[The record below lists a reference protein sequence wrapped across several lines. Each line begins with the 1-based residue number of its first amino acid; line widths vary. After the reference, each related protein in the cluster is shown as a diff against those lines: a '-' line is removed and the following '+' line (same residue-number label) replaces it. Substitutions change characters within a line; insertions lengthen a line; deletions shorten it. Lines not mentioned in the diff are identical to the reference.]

1 MAKCES
7 RDLDIGKGKLMNE
20 IMFIIEDAD
29 EGGYIARALGSS
41 IFTEADSLD
50 ELYELI
56 RDAVRCHFD
65 EAILPRIIRLH
76 FIREEVIAV

>member
-7 RDLDIGKGKLMNE
+7 SDRDIGKGKLMNE

-29 EGGYIARALGSS
+29 EGGYIARALGAS
-41 IFTEADSLD
+41 IFTEADSLE
-50 ELYELI
+50 ELHGLI

-65 EAILPRIIRLH
+65 GSILPRIIRLH

>member
-1 MAKCES
+1 
-7 RDLDIGKGKLMNE
+7 MNE

-41 IFTEADSLD
+41 IFTEADSLE

-65 EAILPRIIRLH
+65 EVVLPKIIRL
-76 FIREEVIAV
+76 FER

>member
-1 MAKCES
+1 
-7 RDLDIGKGKLMNE
+7 MNE

-29 EGGYIARALGSS
+29 EGGYIARALGTS

-65 EAILPRIIRLH
+65 EAVSPKIIPAIPNSKSSEGIELKMRKRKL
-76 FIREEVIAV
+76 

>member
-1 MAKCES
+1 
-7 RDLDIGKGKLMNE
+7 MNE

-29 EGGYIARALGSS
+29 EGGYIARALGAS
-41 IFTEADSLD
+41 IFTEADSLE

-65 EAILPRIIRLH
+65 EAVLPRIIRLH

>member
-1 MAKCES
+1 
-7 RDLDIGKGKLMNE
+7 MNE

-29 EGGYIARALGSS
+29 EGGYIARALGAS
-41 IFTEADSLD
+41 IFTEADSLE

-65 EAILPRIIRLH
+65 EAVLPKITHLFER
-76 FIREEVIAV
+76 